1 VVWLR
6 AAFAVVLAKART
18 HYPNRVLQR
27 RAANPQPSPNWIRW
41 LWVLAFART
50 TAESL
55 ARVRPRNHG
64 VVPAKAGTHTPQQ
77 ELLREIGVG
86 SRRQTGSCG
95 YGSRPSPG
103 RRRCLTHQRG
113 RITAPVGW
121 AKARSAVP
129 TISLR

>member
-50 TAESL
+50 TAERL
-55 ARVRPRNHG
+55 AAVALQERCRPGEGRDPYAAAE
-64 VVPAKAGTHTPQQ
+64 V
-77 ELLREIGVG
+77 LREIGVG
-86 SRRQTGSCG
+86 CRLQTGPCG

-103 RRRCLTHQRG
+103 RRRRL
-113 RITAPVGW
+113 
-121 AKARSAVP
+121 
-129 TISLR
+129 